1 MRPDQDV
8 FFTMLYRNYF
18 NQIKLYVLSYVSDI
32 NRAEEIAQDTFH
44 TAMDKID
51 DLMKADEPIRWLK
64 RTAKNKVSNEQRTRQ
79 RYLKR
84 YLSIDDPLAPVL
96 VSAISLEDE
105 VIERD
110 EKVREGSIEK
120 RIQNTLSH
128 EELSLLKSI
137 VLEQKPYIEVSKEL
151 GISIWA
157 CQKRMQ
163 RIRKKLLMAF
173 PKYKRK

>member
-1 MRPDQDV
+1 M
-8 FFTMLYRNYF
+8 
-18 NQIKLYVLSYVSDI
+18 
-32 NRAEEIAQDTFH
+32 
-44 TAMDKID
+44 
-51 DLMKADEPIRWLK
+51 
-64 RTAKNKVSNEQRTRQ
+64 
-79 RYLKR
+79 
-84 YLSIDDPLAPVL
+84 
-96 VSAISLEDE
+96 
-105 VIERD
+105 IERD